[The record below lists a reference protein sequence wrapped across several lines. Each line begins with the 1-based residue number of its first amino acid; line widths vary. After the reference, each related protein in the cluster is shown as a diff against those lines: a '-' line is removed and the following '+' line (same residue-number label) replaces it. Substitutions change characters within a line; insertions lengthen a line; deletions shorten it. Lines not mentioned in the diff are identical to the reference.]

1 MDFNKNILETTRF
14 ELMRIFL
21 YEGYRV
27 KPSRLSSELFA
38 LTNFATKM
46 FLDKL
51 GMRSLPAQYLTH
63 W

>member
-21 YEGYRV
+21 YEGCGV
-27 KPSRLSSELFA
+27 KPPILSFGLSA
-38 LTNFATKM
+38 LTNSASKM